1 MVKMAVEHLK
11 KSKNRLKLKKKKR
24 SLISSQMEEQQ
35 RQQEVCRSEVLE
47 RGEDNDSMVSMKKN
61 KKKKQSMD
69 KSFVEKKAKKSKK
82 AEGIKK
88 DNNEVLQ
95 EEADVKNSKLK
106 KSGKKT
112 RKDISQG
119 LKETADT
126 ETDEAN
132 GIYEI
137 PLVDVDS
144 SKGMKKW
151 VIEYH
156 QSRPG
161 LEILQQEI
169 DDFIVAYE
177 ARKEKER
184 KEKEALAAEGGWTV
198 VTHHKGRKKTT
209 DAESGIA
216 VGSVA
221 EAAVLEKI
229 AKKKNREPAKD
240 FYRFQRREARRN
252 EVIMLQS
259 KFELDKKRI
268 QQLRAARR
276 FRPF

>member
-1 MVKMAVEHLK
+1 M
-11 KSKNRLKLKKKKR
+11 KKKKK
-24 SLISSQMEEQQ
+24 Q
-35 RQQEVCRSEVLE
+35 
-47 RGEDNDSMVSMKKN
+47 
-61 KKKKQSMD
+61 KQSMD
-69 KSFVEKKAKKSKK
+69 KSFVEKK
-82 AEGIKK
+82 E
-88 DNNEVLQ
+88 
-95 EEADVKNSKLK
+95 SKLK

-112 RKDISQG
+112 RKDIFQG
-119 LKETADT
+119 LKENADT

-252 EVIMLQS
+252 EVILLQS
-259 KFELDKKRI
+259 KFEQDKKRI